1 MLEGDPSW
9 TGQWAASR
17 IRERTEVTSVHLLH
31 PQVLQVTRIDEAPFI
46 AATLASEAVDRST
59 VEGLAN
65 LGHKIDIYINIPK
78 EAIWTG
84 DAIAAVAEKGAAF
97 GGMSDLQRVITDSIP
112 SRYVNP
118 EFGFVERGLRQHTSV
133 GNLRRLHDRKYTI
146 QRLRY
151 SEITIVLL
159 NEYELSADHVRT
171 ARDRYG
177 TFNGILKTN
186 PNGRTTGA
194 AIAAANS
201 MGATIYTW
209 GELLGRLNRK

>member
-1 MLEGDPSW
+1 MTEGDPTW

-17 IRERTEVTSVHLLH
+17 ISERTEVTSVQLLH
-31 PQVLQVTRIDEAPFI
+31 PQVLHVTRKDEGPFI
-46 AATLASEAVDRST
+46 AATLASKAVDRPT
-59 VEGLAN
+59 VEGLAD
-65 LGHKIDIYINIPK
+65 LGHKIDIYVNIPK

-84 DAIAAVAEKGAAF
+84 DAIAAVAEKTAAF

-118 EFGFVERGLRQHTSV
+118 EFGFVERGLRQHTLV
-133 GNLRRLHDRKYTI
+133 RGLRRLHDRKYTI
-146 QRLRY
+146 QRIRH
-151 SEITIVLL
+151 SDITIVLL

-177 TFNGILKTN
+177 TLNAILKTN
-186 PNGRTTGA
+186 PNGRITEA

-201 MGATIYTW
+201 MGASIYTW
-209 GELLGRLNRK
+209 GQLLGRLNRK